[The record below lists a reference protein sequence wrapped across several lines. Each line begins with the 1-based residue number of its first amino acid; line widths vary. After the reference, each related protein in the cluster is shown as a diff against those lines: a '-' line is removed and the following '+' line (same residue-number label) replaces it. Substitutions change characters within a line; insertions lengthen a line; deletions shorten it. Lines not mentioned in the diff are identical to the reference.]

1 MKEIIVNSA
10 EDKNTIVVT
19 ENGILLEKYEEYDE
33 LERLEG
39 NIYLGIVTDILPGM
53 QAAFVD
59 IGDCKNA
66 FLHIK
71 DIIPKISNQTGN
83 KNEDF
88 NKYDIKKYVK
98 VGMPVIVEVKK
109 DKTDK
114 KGAKV
119 SANLNIAGK
128 FVVIIPNTEFVT
140 ISQKIEDNAQ
150 IDRLSSIVKNLN
162 IKNYGIIIRT
172 SAVNASE
179 SQIEEDI
186 NSVINLYEN
195 VKEKANQAIQNGNNK
210 PTLLYKKGSIV
221 QRLLLDIGNQGLDR
235 IIVNEKSTFEKITE
249 LVRKSNLQNVKVE
262 FCEKESILDL
272 YDLEKQI
279 NKISNRKVWLN
290 CGGFITIDQTE
301 ALTAIDV
308 NSGKFTGKENIEK
321 TVLKVNSEATVEIA
335 KQIRARDIGG
345 IIIVDYIDM
354 DTKDDEE
361 IIQNL
366 LIENLKKD
374 RAKTQVIGFTKLHLL
389 EMTRKHIC
397 GS

>member
-10 EDKNTIVVT
+10 EDKNTIILV
-19 ENGILLEKYEEYDE
+19 ENGKLLEKYEEYDS
-33 LERLEG
+33 LQRLEG
-39 NIYLGIVTDILPGM
+39 NIYIGKVTDILPGM

-59 IGDCKNA
+59 IGDDKNA

-71 DIIPKISNQTGN
+71 DILPKVSNQTGN
-83 KNEDF
+83 KHEDL
-88 NKYDIKKYVK
+88 NKYNIKDYVK

-119 SANLNIAGK
+119 STNLNIAGN

-140 ISQKIEDNAQ
+140 VSQKIEDEEEAR
-150 IDRLSSIVKNLN
+150 RLSNIISNLN

-172 SAVNASE
+172 SAVNATE
-179 SQIEEDI
+179 FQIKEDI
-186 NSVINLYEN
+186 ENVIKIYEN
-195 VKEKANQAIQNGNNK
+195 VTKQAEELTKNNK
-210 PTLLYKKGSIV
+210 FEPTLLFEKGNILK
-221 QRLLLDIGNQGLDR
+221 RLLLDVGNQGLNN
-235 IIVNEKSTFEKITE
+235 IIVNNELTYKNAVE
-249 LVRKSNLQNVKVE
+249 LVKDFNINVEVKYV
-262 FCEKESILDL
+262 EKESLLDL
-272 YDLEKQI
+272 YDLHKQI
-279 NKISNRKVWLN
+279 NKISNRKIWLD

-308 NSGKFTGKENIEK
+308 NTGKFIGKENIEK

-345 IIIVDYIDM
+345 IVIIDYIDM
-354 DTKDDEE
+354 DSKEDEE

-374 RAKTQVIGFTKLHLL
+374 RAKTQVVGFTKLHLL

-397 GS
+397 S

>member
-1 MKEIIVNSA
+1 MKEIIVNSTDEKNVIA
-10 EDKNTIVVT
+10 VVEDGN
-19 ENGILLEKYEEYDE
+19 LLEKYEEYDE

-39 NIYLGIVTDILPGM
+39 NIYLGKVTDILPGM

-71 DIIPKISNQTGN
+71 DVLPKVSNQTGN
-83 KNEDF
+83 KHEDL
-88 NKYDIKKYVK
+88 NKYNIKDYVK

-119 SANLNIAGK
+119 STNLNIAGK

-140 ISQKIEDNAQ
+140 VSQKIEDKEQ
-150 IDRLSSIVKNLN
+150 IERLSNFVTELG

-172 SAVNASE
+172 SAVNANE
-179 SQIEEDI
+179 IQIKEDIEELI
-186 NSVINLYEN
+186 NIYESVKSKSQSLM
-195 VKEKANQAIQNGNNK
+195 KEDFE
-210 PTLLYKKGSIV
+210 PTLLFEKGNMIK
-221 QRLLLDIGNQGLDR
+221 RLLLDIGNQGLER
-235 IIVNEKSTFEKITE
+235 ITVNNSLLYNNILE
-249 LVRKSNLQNVKVE
+249 LVKDNNLNVEVKNVQKSNLMEV
-262 FCEKESILDL
+262 

-279 NKISNRKVWLN
+279 NKISNRKIWLK

-308 NSGKFTGKENIEK
+308 NTGKFTGKESIEK
-321 TVLKVNSEATVEIA
+321 TVLKVNSEATIEIA
-335 KQIRARDIGG
+335 KQLRARDIGG
-345 IIIVDYIDM
+345 IVIIDYIDM
-354 DTKDDEE
+354 DTKEDEE
-361 IIQNL
+361 KIQNL
-366 LIENLKKD
+366 LLENLKKD

-397 GS
+397 S